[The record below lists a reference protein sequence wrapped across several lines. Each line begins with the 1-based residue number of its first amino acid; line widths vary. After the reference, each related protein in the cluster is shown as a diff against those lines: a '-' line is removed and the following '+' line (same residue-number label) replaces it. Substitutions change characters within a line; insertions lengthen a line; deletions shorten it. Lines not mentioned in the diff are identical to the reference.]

1 MRKRHRV
8 SMLLNASLYPN
19 FNVFSS
25 PEILQPFK
33 VYMEASLS
41 MHNCLPRKLAA
52 VRWGVDWGGVGGRGT
67 QVSNFQFF
75 TSRLV

>member
-8 SMLLNASLYPN
+8 SMLLNASLYLN
-19 FNVFSS
+19 LYVFSS

-41 MHNCLPRKLAA
+41 MHN
-52 VRWGVDWGGVGGRGT
+52 
-67 QVSNFQFF
+67 
-75 TSRLV
+75 